1 MNAAVRT
8 TSLRF
13 QLVIL
18 ALAGVLV
25 PLLLGGLILFFL
37 LASRLDATVSVLGDT
52 RRAVVQDLTGP
63 DLAALAH
70 NVAGQ
75 LDEYLLG
82 RIFEA
87 TAWAASDVVVV
98 SARKAYQRHLDA
110 GFDDLS
116 IEQIEDRFPIAK
128 SLGAFPDA
136 DAYLRAQISA
146 SPDFAEAFFTDQ
158 QGYNV
163 ALTNPTSD
171 FVQSDEDW
179 WLRAWRH
186 KIAVGKVEFDESAG
200 VWSVDIAIRID
211 DSVDQTPLGVLK
223 SVLSIKRVQQIADRN
238 AESLAGAR
246 VVVTT
251 GDGLLIAETTSNHA
265 RERIMSESTNVR
277 EHGSPALQGAFGA
290 ERSGSS
296 TDDGKFLTAHARTA
310 GGKFYAPVTPR
321 FPGFDWLVIIQRPLR
336 TVLAPLGPLAGLA
349 DEVVTWPWVLGA
361 GLAAVSGLIV
371 TVMLAGCLA
380 FSRRWAADIAAIAAF
395 AQGVATGERV
405 RRPSSLHASE
415 LVELD
420 DAVHQLYR
428 VFVAVLRKAR
438 NP

>member
-8 TSLRF
+8 TSLRS

-37 LASRLDATVSVLGDT
+37 LASRLDATASVLGDT
-52 RRAVVQDLTGP
+52 RRAVVEDLSGP

-75 LDEYLLG
+75 LDEYLIG

-87 TAWAASDVVVV
+87 TAWADSDVVVAA
-98 SARKAYQRHLDA
+98 ARGAHRRHLDA
-110 GFDDLS
+110 GLGDLS
-116 IEQIEDRFPIAK
+116 IEQVEDRFPIAK
-128 SLGAFPDA
+128 SLGAYPDA
-136 DAYLRAQISA
+136 DAYLRAQIAS

-158 QGYNV
+158 SGWNV

-179 WLRAWRH
+179 WLQAWRH
-186 KIAVGKVEFDESAG
+186 KIAVGKVEYDESAG
-200 VWSVDIAIRID
+200 VWSLDISIRID

-223 SVLSIKRVQQIADRN
+223 SVLSIKPVQQIADRN
-238 AESLAGAR
+238 ARSLAGAR
-246 VVVTT
+246 VVVAT
-251 GDGLLIAETTSNHA
+251 GDGLLIAETSSNHA

-277 EHGSPALQGAFGA
+277 EHGSSALQGTFGA

-296 TDDGKFLTAHARTA
+296 ADDGKFLTAHARTA
-310 GGKFYAPVTPR
+310 GGEFYASVTPR
-321 FPGFDWLVIIQRPLR
+321 FPGFDWLVIMQRPLQG
-336 TVLAPLGPLAGLA
+336 VLAPLDPLAGLA
-349 DEVVTWPWVLGA
+349 DEVDSWPWMLGA
-361 GLAAVSGLIV
+361 VLTVVSVLVFTI
-371 TVMLAGCLA
+371 MLVGCLTY
-380 FSRRWAADIAAIAAF
+380 SGRWAADVDAIAAF

-405 RRPSSLHASE
+405 PRPASLHASE
-415 LVELD
+415 FVELD
-420 DAVHQLYR
+420 NAVQQLYR
-428 VFVAVLRKAR
+428 VFVSVLRKSR
-438 NP
+438 GS

>member
-1 MNAAVRT
+1 MNAAVRS

-13 QLVIL
+13 QLVTL

-52 RRAVVQDLTGP
+52 RRAVVQDLTGS

-87 TAWAASDVVVV
+87 TAWADSEVVVDA
-98 SARKAYQRHLDA
+98 ARKAYQRHLDA
-110 GFDDLS
+110 GLNDLS
-116 IEQIEDRFPIAK
+116 VEQIEDRFPIAK
-128 SLGAFPDA
+128 SLGAFPEA

-158 QGYNV
+158 KGFNV

-171 FVQSDEDW
+171 FVQSDENW
-179 WLRAWRH
+179 WLNAWRH
-186 KIAVGKVEFDESAG
+186 KIAVGQVEFDESAG
-200 VWSVDIAIRID
+200 VWSLDISIRID
-211 DSVDQTPLGVLK
+211 DSADQTPLGVVK

-238 AESLAGAR
+238 AKSLAGAR
-246 VVVTT
+246 VVITT
-251 GDGLLIAETTSNHA
+251 GDGLLIAETSSNHA

-296 TDDGKFLTAHARTA
+296 TDGGMFLTAHARTA
-310 GGKFYAPVTPR
+310 GGTFYAPVTPR
-321 FPGFDWLVIIQRPLR
+321 FPGFDWVVIIQRPLQ
-336 TVLAPLGPLAGLA
+336 TVLAPLGALAGLA
-349 DEVVTWPWVLGA
+349 DEVDTWPWVLGA
-361 GLAAVSGLIV
+361 GLAVVSGLIV
-371 TVMLAGCLA
+371 AVMLVGCLA
-380 FSRRWAADIAAIAAF
+380 LSRRWAADIAAIAAF
-395 AQGVATGERV
+395 AQGVATGVRV
-405 RRPSSLHASE
+405 LRPSSLHASE
-415 LVELD
+415 FVELD

-428 VFVAVLRKAR
+428 MFVAVLRKTR

>member
-1 MNAAVRT
+1 M
-8 TSLRF
+8 
-13 QLVIL
+13 Q
-18 ALAGVLV
+18 GVLV

-52 RRAVVQDLTGP
+52 RRAVVQDLTGS

-87 TAWAASDVVVV
+87 TAWADSEVVVDA
-98 SARKAYQRHLDA
+98 ARKAYQRHLDA
-110 GFDDLS
+110 GLNDLS
-116 IEQIEDRFPIAK
+116 VEQIEDRFPIAK
-128 SLGAFPDA
+128 SLGAFPEA

-158 QGYNV
+158 KGFNV

-171 FVQSDEDW
+171 FVQSDENW
-179 WLRAWRH
+179 WLNAWRH
-186 KIAVGKVEFDESAG
+186 KIAVGQVEFDESAG
-200 VWSVDIAIRID
+200 VWSLDISIRID
-211 DSVDQTPLGVLK
+211 DLADQTPLGVLK

-238 AESLAGAR
+238 AKSLAGAR
-246 VVVTT
+246 VVITT
-251 GDGLLIAETTSNHA
+251 GDGLLIAETSSNHA
-265 RERIMSESTNVR
+265 RERIMSASTNVR

-296 TDDGKFLTAHARTA
+296 TDGGMFLTAHARTA
-310 GGKFYAPVTPR
+310 GGTFYAPVTPR
-321 FPGFDWLVIIQRPLR
+321 FPGFDWVVIIQRPLQ
-336 TVLAPLGPLAGLA
+336 TVLAPLGALAGLA
-349 DEVVTWPWVLGA
+349 DEVDTWPWVLGA
-361 GLAAVSGLIV
+361 GLAVVSGLIV
-371 TVMLAGCLA
+371 AVMLVGCLA
-380 FSRRWAADIAAIAAF
+380 LSRRWAADIAAIAAF
-395 AQGVATGERV
+395 AQGVATGVRV

-415 LVELD
+415 FVELD

-428 VFVAVLRKAR
+428 MFVAVLRKTR

>member
-1 MNAAVRT
+1 MNAAIRT
-8 TSLRF
+8 TSLRS

-25 PLLLGGLILFFL
+25 PLLLGGLLLFFL
-37 LASRLDATVSVLGDT
+37 LASRLDATVSVLGET

-82 RIFEA
+82 RISEA
-87 TAWAASDVVVV
+87 TAWAASDVVVA

-110 GFDDLS
+110 GFGDLS

-128 SLGAFPDA
+128 SLGAFPEA
-136 DAYLRAQISA
+136 DGYLRAQISA
-146 SPDFAEAFFTDQ
+146 SSDFAEAFFTDEK
-158 QGYNV
+158 GFNV

-186 KIAVGKVEFDESAG
+186 KIAVGTVEFDESAG
-200 VWSVDIAIRID
+200 VWSLDISIRID
-211 DSVDQTPLGVLK
+211 DSADQTPLGVLK

-238 AESLAGAR
+238 AGSLAGAR

-251 GDGLLIAETTSNHA
+251 GDGLLIAETSSNHA
-265 RERIMSESTNVR
+265 RERIMSDSTNVR
-277 EHGSPALQGAFGA
+277 EHGSPALQGVFGA

-296 TDDGKFLTAHARTA
+296 ADDGKFLTAYARTA
-310 GGKFYAPVTPR
+310 GGEFYAPVTPR
-321 FPGFDWLVIIQRPLR
+321 FSGFDWLVIIQRPLQA
-336 TVLAPLGPLAGLA
+336 VLAPLGPLAGLA

-361 GLAAVSGLIV
+361 GLAAISGLIV
-371 TVMLAGCLA
+371 TIMLLGCLA
-380 FSRRWAADIAAIAAF
+380 YSRRWAADIAAIAAF
-395 AQGVATGERV
+395 AQGVATGVRV
-405 RRPSSLHASE
+405 SRPSSLHASE
-415 LVELD
+415 FVELD

-428 VFVAVLRKAR
+428 MFVAVLRKTR
-438 NP
+438 NS

>member
-13 QLVIL
+13 QLVTL

-52 RRAVVQDLTGP
+52 RRAVVQDLTGS

-87 TAWAASDVVVV
+87 TAWADSEVVVDA
-98 SARKAYQRHLDA
+98 ARKAYQRHLDA
-110 GFDDLS
+110 GLNDLS
-116 IEQIEDRFPIAK
+116 VEQIEDRFPIAK
-128 SLGAFPDA
+128 SLGAFPEA

-158 QGYNV
+158 KGFNV

-171 FVQSDEDW
+171 FVQSDENW
-179 WLRAWRH
+179 WLNAWRH
-186 KIAVGKVEFDESAG
+186 KIAVGQVEFDESAG
-200 VWSVDIAIRID
+200 VWSLDISIRID
-211 DSVDQTPLGVLK
+211 DLADQTPLGVLK

-238 AESLAGAR
+238 AKSLAGAR
-246 VVVTT
+246 VVITT
-251 GDGLLIAETTSNHA
+251 GDGLLIAETSSNHA

-296 TDDGKFLTAHARTA
+296 TDGGMFLTAHARTA
-310 GGKFYAPVTPR
+310 GGTFYAPVTPR
-321 FPGFDWLVIIQRPLR
+321 FPGFDWVVIIQRPLQS
-336 TVLAPLGPLAGLA
+336 VLAPLGALAGLA
-349 DEVVTWPWVLGA
+349 DEVDTWPWVLGA
-361 GLAAVSGLIV
+361 GLAVVSGLIV
-371 TVMLAGCLA
+371 AVMLVGCLA
-380 FSRRWAADIAAIAAF
+380 LSRRWAADIAAIAAF
-395 AQGVATGERV
+395 AQGVATGVRV

-415 LVELD
+415 FVELD

-428 VFVAVLRKAR
+428 MFVAVLRKTR
-438 NP
+438 NL

>member
-8 TSLRF
+8 TSLRS

-18 ALAGVLV
+18 SLAGVLI
-25 PLLLGGLILFFL
+25 PLLLGGLLLFFL

-52 RRAVVQDLTGP
+52 RRAVVEDLSGP

-75 LDEYLLG
+75 LDEYLIG

-87 TAWAASDVVVV
+87 TAWADSDVVVAA
-98 SARKAYQRHLDA
+98 ARGAHRRHLDA
-110 GFDDLS
+110 GLGDLS

-128 SLGAFPDA
+128 SLGAYPEA
-136 DAYLRAQISA
+136 DAYLRAQIAA

-158 QGYNV
+158 KGWNV

-171 FVQSDEDW
+171 FVQSDEGW
-179 WLRAWRH
+179 WLQAWRH
-186 KIAVGKVEFDESAG
+186 KIAVGEVEYDNSAG
-200 VWSVDIAIRID
+200 VWSLDISIRID

-223 SVLSIKRVQQIADRN
+223 SVLSISPVQQIADRN
-238 AESLAGAR
+238 AKSLVGAR
-246 VVVTT
+246 VIVAT
-251 GDGLLIAETTSNHA
+251 GDGLLIAETSSNHA

-277 EHGSPALQGAFGA
+277 EHGSPALQGTFGA

-296 TDDGKFLTAHARTA
+296 ADDGKFLTAHARTA
-310 GGKFYAPVTPR
+310 GGEFYAPVTPR

-336 TVLAPLGPLAGLA
+336 GVLAPLDPLAVLA
-349 DEVVTWPWVLGA
+349 GEADSWPWMFGAVLAVVSLLVVT
-361 GLAAVSGLIV
+361 I
-371 TVMLAGCLA
+371 MLVGCLTY
-380 FSRRWAADIAAIAAF
+380 SRRWAADVDAIAAF

-405 RRPSSLHASE
+405 PRPASLHASE
-415 LVELD
+415 FVELD
-420 DAVHQLYR
+420 NAVQQLYR
-428 VFVAVLRKAR
+428 VFVSVLRKSR
-438 NP
+438 GS

>member
-13 QLVIL
+13 QLVTL

-52 RRAVVQDLTGP
+52 RRAVVQDLTGS

-87 TAWAASDVVVV
+87 TAWADSEVVVDA
-98 SARKAYQRHLDA
+98 ARKAYQRHLDA
-110 GFDDLS
+110 GLNDLS
-116 IEQIEDRFPIAK
+116 VEQIEDRFPIAK
-128 SLGAFPDA
+128 SLGAFPEA

-158 QGYNV
+158 KGFNV

-171 FVQSDEDW
+171 FVQSDENW
-179 WLRAWRH
+179 WLNAWRH

-200 VWSVDIAIRID
+200 VWSLDISIRID

-238 AESLAGAR
+238 AKSLAGAR
-246 VVVTT
+246 VVITT
-251 GDGLLIAETTSNHA
+251 GDGLLIAETSSNHA

-296 TDDGKFLTAHARTA
+296 TDGGMFLTAHARTA
-310 GGKFYAPVTPR
+310 GGTFYAPVTPR
-321 FPGFDWLVIIQRPLR
+321 FPGFDWVVIIQRPLQS
-336 TVLAPLGPLAGLA
+336 VLAPLGALAGLA
-349 DEVVTWPWVLGA
+349 DEVDTWPWVLGA
-361 GLAAVSGLIV
+361 GLAVVSGLIV
-371 TVMLAGCLA
+371 AVMLVGCLA
-380 FSRRWAADIAAIAAF
+380 LSRRWAADIAAIAAF
-395 AQGVATGERV
+395 AQGVATGVRV

-415 LVELD
+415 FVELD

-428 VFVAVLRKAR
+428 MFVAVLRKTR

>member
-13 QLVIL
+13 QLVTL

-52 RRAVVQDLTGP
+52 RRAVVQDLTGS

-87 TAWAASDVVVV
+87 TAWADSEVVVDA
-98 SARKAYQRHLDA
+98 ARKAYQRHLDA
-110 GFDDLS
+110 GLNDLS
-116 IEQIEDRFPIAK
+116 VEQIEDRFPIAK
-128 SLGAFPDA
+128 SLGAFPEA

-158 QGYNV
+158 KGFNV

-179 WLRAWRH
+179 WLNAWRH
-186 KIAVGKVEFDESAG
+186 KIAVGQVEFDESAG
-200 VWSVDIAIRID
+200 VWSLDISIRID
-211 DSVDQTPLGVLK
+211 DSADQTPLGVVK

-238 AESLAGAR
+238 AKSLAGAR
-246 VVVTT
+246 VVITT
-251 GDGLLIAETTSNHA
+251 GDGLLIAETSSNHA
-265 RERIMSESTNVR
+265 RERIMSASTNVR

-296 TDDGKFLTAHARTA
+296 TDGGMFLTAHARTA
-310 GGKFYAPVTPR
+310 GGTFYAPVTPR
-321 FPGFDWLVIIQRPLR
+321 FPGFDWVVIIQRPLQ
-336 TVLAPLGPLAGLA
+336 TVLAPLGALAGLA

-361 GLAAVSGLIV
+361 GLAVVSGLIV
-371 TVMLAGCLA
+371 AVMLVGCLA
-380 FSRRWAADIAAIAAF
+380 LSRRWAADIAAIAAF
-395 AQGVATGERV
+395 AQGVATGVRV

-415 LVELD
+415 FVELD

-428 VFVAVLRKAR
+428 MFVAVLRKTR

>member
-13 QLVIL
+13 QLVTL

-52 RRAVVQDLTGP
+52 RRAVVQDLTGS

-87 TAWAASDVVVV
+87 TAWADSEVVVDA
-98 SARKAYQRHLDA
+98 ARKAYQRHLDA
-110 GFDDLS
+110 GLNDLS
-116 IEQIEDRFPIAK
+116 VEQIEDRFPIAK
-128 SLGAFPDA
+128 SLGAFPEA

-158 QGYNV
+158 KGFNV

-171 FVQSDEDW
+171 FVQSDENW
-179 WLRAWRH
+179 WLNAWRH
-186 KIAVGKVEFDESAG
+186 KIAVGQVEFDESAG
-200 VWSVDIAIRID
+200 VWSLDISIRID
-211 DSVDQTPLGVLK
+211 DSADQTPLGVVK

-238 AESLAGAR
+238 AKSLAGAR
-246 VVVTT
+246 VVITT
-251 GDGLLIAETTSNHA
+251 GDGLLIAETSSNHA
-265 RERIMSESTNVR
+265 RERIMSASTNVR

-296 TDDGKFLTAHARTA
+296 TDGGMFLTAHARTA
-310 GGKFYAPVTPR
+310 GGTFYAPVTPR
-321 FPGFDWLVIIQRPLR
+321 FPGFDWVVIIQRPLQ
-336 TVLAPLGPLAGLA
+336 TVLAPLGALAGLA
-349 DEVVTWPWVLGA
+349 DEVDTWPWVLGA
-361 GLAAVSGLIV
+361 GLAVVSGLIV
-371 TVMLAGCLA
+371 AVMLVGCLA
-380 FSRRWAADIAAIAAF
+380 LSRRWAADIAAIAAF
-395 AQGVATGERV
+395 AQGVATGVRV

-415 LVELD
+415 FVELD

-428 VFVAVLRKAR
+428 MFVAVLRKTR

>member
-13 QLVIL
+13 QLVTL

-52 RRAVVQDLTGP
+52 RRAVVQDLTGS

-87 TAWAASDVVVV
+87 TAWADSEVVVDA
-98 SARKAYQRHLDA
+98 ARKAYQRHLDA
-110 GFDDLS
+110 GLNELS
-116 IEQIEDRFPIAK
+116 VEQIEDRFPIAK
-128 SLGAFPDA
+128 SLGAFPEA

-158 QGYNV
+158 KGFNV

-179 WLRAWRH
+179 WLNAWRH
-186 KIAVGKVEFDESAG
+186 KIAVGQVEFDESAG
-200 VWSVDIAIRID
+200 VWSLDISIRID

-238 AESLAGAR
+238 AKSLAGAR
-246 VVVTT
+246 VVITT
-251 GDGLLIAETTSNHA
+251 GDGLLIAETSSNHA
-265 RERIMSESTNVR
+265 RERIMSASTNVR

-296 TDDGKFLTAHARTA
+296 TDGGMFLTAHARTA
-310 GGKFYAPVTPR
+310 GGTFYAPVTPR
-321 FPGFDWLVIIQRPLR
+321 FPGFDWVVIIQRPLQ
-336 TVLAPLGPLAGLA
+336 TVLAPLGALAGLA
-349 DEVVTWPWVLGA
+349 DEVDTWPWVLGA
-361 GLAAVSGLIV
+361 GLAVVSGLIV
-371 TVMLAGCLA
+371 AVMLVGCLA
-380 FSRRWAADIAAIAAF
+380 LSRRWAADIAAIAAF
-395 AQGVATGERV
+395 AQGVATGVRV
-405 RRPSSLHASE
+405 PRPSSLHASE
-415 LVELD
+415 FVELD

-428 VFVAVLRKAR
+428 MFVAVLRKTR

>member
-13 QLVIL
+13 QLVTL

-52 RRAVVQDLTGP
+52 RRAVVQDLTGS

-87 TAWAASDVVVV
+87 TAWADSEVVVDA
-98 SARKAYQRHLDA
+98 ARKAYQRHLDA
-110 GFDDLS
+110 GLNELS
-116 IEQIEDRFPIAK
+116 VEQIEDRFPIAK
-128 SLGAFPDA
+128 SLGAFPEA

-158 QGYNV
+158 KGFNV

-171 FVQSDEDW
+171 FVQSDENW
-179 WLRAWRH
+179 WLNAWRH

-200 VWSVDIAIRID
+200 VWSLDISIRID

-238 AESLAGAR
+238 AKSLAGAR
-246 VVVTT
+246 VVITT
-251 GDGLLIAETTSNHA
+251 GDGLLIAETSSNHA

-296 TDDGKFLTAHARTA
+296 TDGGMFLTAHARTA
-310 GGKFYAPVTPR
+310 GGTFYAPVTPR
-321 FPGFDWLVIIQRPLR
+321 FPGFDWVVIIQRPLQ
-336 TVLAPLGPLAGLA
+336 TVLAPLGALAGLA
-349 DEVVTWPWVLGA
+349 DEVDTWPWVLGA
-361 GLAAVSGLIV
+361 GLAVVSGLIV
-371 TVMLAGCLA
+371 AVMLVGCLA
-380 FSRRWAADIAAIAAF
+380 LSRRWAADIAAIAAF
-395 AQGVATGERV
+395 AQGVATGVRV

-415 LVELD
+415 FVELD

-428 VFVAVLRKAR
+428 MFVAVLRKTR

>member
-8 TSLRF
+8 TSLRS

-25 PLLLGGLILFFL
+25 PLLLGGLILFFF
-37 LASRLDATVSVLGDT
+37 LASRLDATASVLGDT
-52 RRAVVQDLTGP
+52 RRAVVEDLSGP

-75 LDEYLLG
+75 LDEYLIG

-87 TAWAASDVVVV
+87 TAWADSDVVVAA
-98 SARKAYQRHLDA
+98 ARGAHRRHLDA
-110 GFDDLS
+110 GLGDLS

-128 SLGAFPDA
+128 SLGAYPDA
-136 DAYLRAQISA
+136 DAYLRAQIAA

-158 QGYNV
+158 SGWNV

-179 WLRAWRH
+179 WLQAWRH
-186 KIAVGKVEFDESAG
+186 KISVGKVEYDESAG
-200 VWSVDIAIRID
+200 VWSLDISIRID

-223 SVLSIKRVQQIADRN
+223 SVLSIKPVQQIADRN
-238 AESLAGAR
+238 ARSLAGAR
-246 VVVTT
+246 VVVAT
-251 GDGLLIAETTSNHA
+251 GDGLLIAETSSNHA

-277 EHGSPALQGAFGA
+277 EHGSSALQGTFGA

-296 TDDGKFLTAHARTA
+296 ADDGKFLTAHARTA
-310 GGKFYAPVTPR
+310 GGEFYAPVTPR
-321 FPGFDWLVIIQRPLR
+321 FPGFDWLVIMQRPLQG
-336 TVLAPLGPLAGLA
+336 VLAPLDPLAGLA
-349 DEVVTWPWVLGA
+349 DEVDSWPWMLGA
-361 GLAAVSGLIV
+361 VLAVVSVLVV
-371 TVMLAGCLA
+371 TIMLVGCLTY
-380 FSRRWAADIAAIAAF
+380 SGRWAADVDAIAAF

-405 RRPSSLHASE
+405 PRPASLHASE
-415 LVELD
+415 FVELD
-420 DAVHQLYR
+420 NAVQQLYR
-428 VFVAVLRKAR
+428 VFVSVLRKSR
-438 NP
+438 GS

>member
-1 MNAAVRT
+1 MNAAVRS

-13 QLVIL
+13 QLVML

-37 LASRLDATVSVLGDT
+37 VVSRLDATVSVLGDT
-52 RRAVVQDLTGP
+52 RRAVVQDIAGP
-63 DLAALAH
+63 DQAALAH
-70 NVAGQ
+70 NVARQ

-87 TAWAASDVVVV
+87 TAWADSEVVVV
-98 SARKAYQRHLDA
+98 AARQAYQRHLDA

-128 SLGAFPDA
+128 SLGGFPDA

-158 QGYNV
+158 KGFNV

-186 KIAVGKVEFDESAG
+186 KIAVGQVEFDESAG
-200 VWSVDIAIRID
+200 VWSLDISIRID
-211 DSVDQTPLGVLK
+211 DSVDQAPLGVLK

-238 AESLAGAR
+238 AGSLTGAR
-246 VVVTT
+246 VVITT
-251 GDGLLIAETTSNHA
+251 GDGLLIAETSSDHA
-265 RERIMSESTNVR
+265 RERIMSESANVR
-277 EHGSPALQGAFGA
+277 EHGAPALQGAFGA

-296 TDDGKFLTAHARTA
+296 ADDGKFLTAHARTA
-310 GGKFYAPVTPR
+310 GSKFYASVIPR

-336 TVLAPLGPLAGLA
+336 SVLAPLGPLAGLA
-349 DEVVTWPWVLGA
+349 DEVAAWPRLLGV
-361 GLAAVSGLIV
+361 GFAVVAGLIV
-371 TVMLAGCLA
+371 VVALVVCLA
-380 FSRRWAADIAAIAAF
+380 FSRRWAADVAAIAAF
-395 AQGVATGERV
+395 AQGVANGERAP
-405 RRPSSLHASE
+405 RPSSLHASE
-415 LVELD
+415 FIELD
-420 DAVHQLYR
+420 DAVHHLYR
-428 VFVAVLRKAR
+428 VLVAVLRKSR
-438 NP
+438 SS